1 MYLYEKRSRH
11 NYNQKGNIEEQI
23 INMKLF
29 SIISVSLITVYLT
42 VRYIGLLAK
51 KRIQPALAMWIMF
64 STAVGM
70 SLITYLSSGNFSFS
84 DNILNSV
91 DLIYVI
97 TISVAILILGDKSS
111 KINRFDAGCLIVVF
125 LIVFFWIFTKNHIV
139 TNFLVQS
146 ILVIAYFPVV
156 KRLLETRQNTEP
168 FIIWIGMLIAPFLS
182 LLSSKGMLATVYSVR
197 AIFCVGLLLLLMLW
211 VEITGNKRKSQSFPN
226 QEVKGKYKSV
236 KL

>member
-1 MYLYEKRSRH
+1 
-11 NYNQKGNIEEQI
+11 
-23 INMKLF
+23 
-29 SIISVSLITVYLT
+29 
-42 VRYIGLLAK
+42 
-51 KRIQPALAMWIMF
+51 MWIMF

-70 SLITYLSSGNFSFS
+70 SLVTYLSSGNFSFS

-91 DLIYVI
+91 DLIYVV
-97 TISVAILILGDKSS
+97 TVSAAIIIFGDKTS
-111 KINRFDAGCLIVVF
+111 KINRFDAGCLVVVF
-125 LIVFFWIFTKNHIV
+125 LIVVFWLFTQNHII

-156 KRLLETRQNTEP
+156 KRLIETRQNTEP

-211 VEITGNKRKSQSFPN
+211 VEISGKKKESQPTS
-226 QEVKGKYKSV
+226 K
-236 KL
+236 